1 MSLNL
6 PLPGSHYE
14 HCLYK
19 FSFFF
24 LFLRFHIIDIITP
37 ILWPPDAKGQLIRK
51 DLDAGKDWRQEEK
64 GTTENEMVGRHHQ
77 PNGHE
82 FEQTPGDG
90 EGQPGMLQSMG
101 SQRVGHDLATK
112 QQQQYNIFSSTHFRI
127 ILFHCH
133 FIYFYFLNPSYDLP
147 SPFTLY
153 ILLLSSVLK
162 FRTSG
167 DFFLL
172 FSHEVVSDSLYPHG
186 L

>member
-1 MSLNL
+1 M
-6 PLPGSHYE
+6 
-14 HCLYK
+14 
-19 FSFFF
+19 
-24 LFLRFHIIDIITP
+24 
-37 ILWPPDAKGQLIRK
+37 
-51 DLDAGKDWRQEEK
+51 EEETATHASIPAWK
-64 GTTENEMVGRHHQ
+64 IPWTDESGR
-77 PNGHE
+77 
-82 FEQTPGDG
+82 
-90 EGQPGMLQSMG
+90 LQSKG

-133 FIYFYFLNPSYDLP
+133 FIYFYFLNTSYDLP

-186 L
+186 LQQASLSLTISWSLLKLMSIESSPYPPVFNLSQHQGLFQ